1 MRIRRSALAL
11 AAVAA
16 FAAFARATAESTT
29 CPSIRDNNP
38 PQPFSG
44 LAASSDPPTIV
55 ASSGISADLIAKVT
69 EGHQVTINFTGGASP
84 VYAFL
89 IEIGGDDAA
98 YASME
103 TSFQSMTGSEAT
115 GTMYF
120 NVLSDQWKN
129 AIEGFQSK
137 GLGGYACNCSQ
148 RKETAAGLYYA
159 PGPDDTNSRIG
170 TSAVHEMA
178 HAVQMMK
185 GDLPPAWL
193 VEGGA
198 SQLDCL
204 LNKKLSWSSATY
216 SQMVKSRGGIS
227 SSGLIDGFLAYYASP
242 HGQSTGLKGAEVFND
257 TTIATINAGATAPYG
272 GMYNAF
278 LLIYHVGAIATAWA
292 IHNANSTSATF
303 WQSSTEGFW
312 NAITPWDG
320 YDYEVGYPGDC
331 PEDKGWKKAFTS
343 FSGHD
348 DMDAFYAE
356 FHAWATTATESDVLA
371 ILEPDDDVEAMTSG
385 VFDPQC
391 AMSGTAHDPCG
402 APTDAAAVADANA
415 CWTADASASTAA
427 SDAASTDE
435 LANQTSDAAST
446 DEFANQ
452 TSSAAGIALGTLGA
466 VLAAAATLGA

>member
-16 FAAFARATAESTT
+16 FAAFARATAENTT
-29 CPSIRDNNP
+29 CPSSRDNNP

-44 LAASSDPPTIV
+44 MAASSDPPTIV

-84 VYAFL
+84 VYAYL
-89 IEIGGDDAA
+89 IELGGDDAA

-103 TSFQSMTGSEAT
+103 TSFQSMVGSEAT
-115 GTMYF
+115 GTLLF
-120 NVLSDQWKN
+120 NILVDQWKV
-129 AIEGFQSK
+129 ATEGFQYK
-137 GLGGYACNCSQ
+137 GLGGIACNCSQ
-148 RKETAAGLYYA
+148 RKETSAGLYYA

-170 TSAVHEMA
+170 ASAIHEMA

-185 GDLPPAWL
+185 GDQPPVWL

-198 SQLDCL
+198 VHLDCL
-204 LNKKLSWSSATY
+204 LNKKLSSSSTSY
-216 SQMVKSRGGIS
+216 SRMMTSEGGIFS
-227 SSGLIDGFLAYYASP
+227 NGIIEGFLAYYASP
-242 HGQSTGLKGAEVFND
+242 HGQSTGLKGGETWCDSETPCGTAD
-257 TTIATINAGATAPYG
+257 TVATINAGATLID
-272 GMYNAF
+272 GMQVNAQ
-278 LLIYHVGAIATAWA
+278 LLFYHVGAIATAWA
-292 IHNANSTSATF
+292 IHNANKTSATL

-320 YDYEVGYPGDC
+320 YGGNGWTSDC

-348 DMDAFYAE
+348 DMDAFYSA

-371 ILEPDDDVEAMTSG
+371 ILESDEDVEAMYSD
-385 VFDPQC
+385 VFDPQY

-402 APTDAAAVADANA
+402 AEFES
-415 CWTADASASTAA
+415 SA
-427 SDAASTDE
+427 
-435 LANQTSDAAST
+435 
-446 DEFANQ
+446 
-452 TSSAAGIALGTLGA
+452 AAGIARFRTLGT
-466 VLAAAATLGA
+466 VLAAAATLTM